1 MVESTCFH
9 CGEVLTGTEPW
20 FVTIEDAPHRV
31 CCPGCKAVAELIADT
46 GLADFY
52 RFRTLPANR
61 PKGGVAAEA
70 PDQPWRP
77 FDRPD
82 MLDAVSAPT
91 DDGLRTCTMLVEG
104 VRCAACG
111 WLIERSLEQVPG
123 VREIR
128 VNPAT
133 ARARLVWEPGVLP
146 LSGALGVL
154 SRLGYQPHPG
164 SAGAADMA
172 LRERRGALR
181 RLGVAGIGMMQVMMY
196 AVAMYVG
203 AFQDMDA
210 GLENLFRWVS
220 LLVATP
226 VALYSGRP
234 FFTGAWRDIRAG
246 RPGMDVPVALAVGAA
261 WTASVL
267 HTLSG
272 HGEVYFDSV
281 TMFVFFLS
289 LARYLEMSARHRA
302 GDTQE
307 ALARLLPEAAR
318 RRGPDGAWESVA
330 LRELRPGDIVS
341 VRHGET
347 LPADGRLSAD
357 GARLDESMLTGESR
371 PRLRQAGDSALA
383 GSVNLGDPVEFEVER
398 TGADTLVSAIGRL
411 LDRAQAERT
420 PIAATA
426 DRIARWF
433 VVGVLSA
440 AALTWFAWNAIDPS
454 RAFEITLAVLVVTCP
469 CALSIATPAALTA
482 ATGYLARH
490 GLLVTRAGAIER
502 LAHVERVIFDKTGTL
517 TLGQPRITDVET
529 RGELDAEGALG
540 IAAALEAESE
550 HPIARAFA
558 IAQARGEAT
567 DVQVS
572 PGLGIEG
579 RVAGRRWR
587 LGRPDW
593 VTNLAGAS
601 ISEDTDA
608 CGDTNDAKEQT
619 VVWLASGDGL
629 AARFSLADR
638 LRAGARADVAGLLE
652 LGIAAEIA
660 SGDSADAVAP
670 MAAAVGIRQWRAGM
684 TPEDKLALLR
694 ERQGG
699 GAAVAMIGDGV
710 NDAPVLA
717 GADVSVA
724 MAGGT
729 PLAQTSADMVL
740 LGAALHPLGE
750 GIQHARRTLRIVRQN
765 LVWAASYNAVAL
777 PLAATGFIA
786 PWMAAIGMS
795 ASSLLVVLNALRLSR
810 KPKRPRLANPPVITE
825 NAGA

>member
-1 MVESTCFH
+1 MTAAACFH
-9 CGEVLTGTEPW
+9 CGEALTGTEPW
-20 FVTIEDAPHRV
+20 FVEIDGFSHRV
-31 CCPGCKAVAELIADT
+31 CCPGCKAVAELIRET

-52 RFRTLPANR
+52 RFRTVPAARPAEGLAVESPELPW
-61 PKGGVAAEA
+61 K
-70 PDQPWRP
+70 P
-77 FDRPD
+77 FDRPE
-82 MLDAVSAPT
+82 LLEAVSAPAEE
-91 DDGLRTCTMLVEG
+91 GLRSCTMLVEG

-133 ARARLVWEPGVLP
+133 ARARLVWDPGVLP

-196 AVAMYVG
+196 AVALYVG

-210 GLENLFRWVS
+210 GLQELFRWVS
-220 LLVATP
+220 LVVATP

-234 FFTGAWRDIRAG
+234 FFRGAWRDLRSG

-261 WTASVL
+261 WLASVT

-272 HGEVYFDSV
+272 QGEVYFDSV

-318 RRGPDGAWESVA
+318 RRAADGSWETVA

-347 LPADGRLSAD
+347 LPADGRLHAN

-371 PRLRQAGDSALA
+371 PRTRQVGEPALA
-383 GSVNLGDPVEFEVER
+383 GSINLGDPMEFEVER
-398 TGADTLVSAIGRL
+398 TGGETLVSSIGRL

-420 PIAATA
+420 PIMAAA
-426 DRIARWF
+426 DRVARWF
-433 VVGVLSA
+433 VIGVLGA
-440 AALTWFAWNAIDPS
+440 ASVTWVAWNALDPS

-482 ATGYLARH
+482 ATGFLARR

-502 LAHVERVIFDKTGTL
+502 LAHVRRVIFDKTGTL
-517 TLGQPRITDVET
+517 TLGQLRITSVEPL
-529 RGELDAEGALG
+529 GALDADAALG
-540 IAAALEAESE
+540 IAAALEAVSE
-550 HPIARAFA
+550 HPIARAFSVA
-558 IAQARGEAT
+558 HPAGHASEVR
-567 DVQVS
+567 VS

-579 RVAGRRWR
+579 MVNGRRWR

-593 VTNLAGAS
+593 SAALGDATPPAISGEETAVCLAG
-601 ISEDTDA
+601 
-608 CGDTNDAKEQT
+608 EQG
-619 VVWLASGDGL
+619 VVAI
-629 AARFSLADR
+629 FHLADR
-638 LRAGARADVAGLLE
+638 LRIGTRQQLERLASLGLD
-652 LGIAAEIA
+652 AEVA
-660 SGDSADAVAP
+660 SGDAPEAVAP
-670 MAAAVGIRQWRAGM
+670 VVAAAGISHWQAGM

-694 ERQGG
+694 RRQASGET
-699 GAAVAMIGDGV
+699 VVMVGDGV

-740 LGAALHPLGE
+740 LGESLEPLAE
-750 GIQHARRTLRIVRQN
+750 GIAHARRALRIVRQN
-765 LVWAASYNAVAL
+765 LAWAAAYNMTAL

-810 KPKRPRLANPPVITE
+810 PPRGARPAPVRPMPE
-825 NAGA
+825 GAGA

>member
-1 MVESTCFH
+1 MARSDCFH
-9 CGEVLTGTEPW
+9 CGETLTGTEPW
-20 FVTIEDAPHRV
+20 FIEIDGERHRV
-31 CCPGCKAVAELIADT
+31 CCPGCKAVGELIRES

-52 RFRTLPANR
+52 RFRTMPAIR
-61 PKGGVAAEA
+61 PRDGAVDPA
-70 PDQPWRP
+70 PDLPWQP
-77 FDRPD
+77 FDRPE
-82 MLDAVSAPT
+82 MLDTISAPAGE
-91 DDGLRTCTMLVEG
+91 GLRSCTMLVEG

-133 ARARLVWEPGVLP
+133 ARARLVWEPGTLP

-203 AFQDMDA
+203 AFQDMDP
-210 GLENLFRWVS
+210 GLEQLFRWVS

-226 VALYSGRP
+226 VALYAGRP
-234 FFTGAWRDIRAG
+234 FFTGAWRDLRAG

-267 HTLSG
+267 HTIAG
-272 HGEVYFDSV
+272 QGEIYFDSV

-289 LARYLEMSARHRA
+289 LARYLEMGARHRA

-307 ALARLLPEAAR
+307 ALARLLPESAR
-318 RRGPDGAWESVA
+318 RRRGDDWETVA
-330 LRELRPGDIVS
+330 LRELKPGDIVL
-341 VRHGET
+341 VRYGET
-347 LPADGRLSAD
+347 LPADGRLQSRE
-357 GARLDESMLTGESR
+357 ARLDESMLTGESR
-371 PRLRQAGDSALA
+371 PRRRRTGEAALA
-383 GSVNLGDPVEFEVER
+383 GSINLGDPLEFAVER
-398 TGADTLVSAIGRL
+398 TGGETLVSGIGRL

-420 PIAATA
+420 PVAAAA
-426 DRIARWF
+426 DRVARWF
-433 VVGVLSA
+433 VIGVLSA

-482 ATGYLARH
+482 ATGFLARH

-502 LAHVERVIFDKTGTL
+502 LARVQRVIFDKTGTL
-517 TLGQPRITDVET
+517 TLGQPRITSVET
-529 RGELDAEGALG
+529 PDGADPDRALG
-540 IAAALEAESE
+540 IAAALEAVSE

-558 IAQARGEAT
+558 VAHPAAPAT
-567 DVQVS
+567 GVTVHA
-572 PGLGIEG
+572 GLGIEG
-579 RVAGRRWR
+579 RVAGERWR

-593 VTNLAGAS
+593 AAALCGQPAPHSAGDETTVCLAG
-601 ISEDTDA
+601 
-608 CGDTNDAKEQT
+608 EQG
-619 VVWLASGDGL
+619 V
-629 AARFSLADR
+629 AAVFRLADR
-638 LRAGARADVAGLLE
+638 LRSGARRQLDVLRDFGLSL
-652 LGIAAEIA
+652 EIA
-660 SGDSADAVAP
+660 SGDAPDAVAP
-670 MAAAVGIRQWRAGM
+670 VAEAVSIEHWRAGM

-694 ERQGG
+694 ERQQAGDP
-699 GAAVAMIGDGV
+699 VVMVGDGV

-724 MAGGT
+724 MAAGT

-740 LGAALHPLGE
+740 LGDSLAPLAAGVA
-750 GIQHARRTLRIVRQN
+750 QSRRTLRIIRQN
-765 LVWAASYNAVAL
+765 LAWAAAYNAVAL
-777 PLAATGFIA
+777 PLAATGFIS

-795 ASSLLVVLNALRLSR
+795 ASSLLVVLNALRLSHA
-810 KPKRPRLANPPVITE
+810 PAELSAPAPPVIAE
-825 NAGA
+825 GAGA

>member
-1 MVESTCFH
+1 VAEASCFH
-9 CGEVLTGTEPW
+9 CGEALTGTEPW
-20 FVTIEDAPHRV
+20 FVKIDEVSHRV
-31 CCPGCKAVAELIADT
+31 CCPGCKAVAELIRET

-52 RFRTLPANR
+52 RFRTVPAVR
-61 PKGGVAAEA
+61 PADGVAVGA
-70 PDQPWRP
+70 PELPWLP
-77 FDRPD
+77 FDRPE
-82 MLDAVSAPT
+82 MLDAVSAPAG
-91 DDGLRTCTMLVEG
+91 DGLRSCTMLVEG

-196 AVAMYVG
+196 AVALYVG
-203 AFQDMDA
+203 AFQDMDP
-210 GLENLFRWVS
+210 GLEQLFRWVS
-220 LLVATP
+220 LVVATP

-234 FFTGAWRDIRAG
+234 FFTGAWRDIRSG

-261 WTASVL
+261 WLASVT

-272 HGEVYFDSV
+272 QGEVYFDSV

-307 ALARLLPEAAR
+307 ALARLLPEAAQR
-318 RRGPDGAWESVA
+318 RAADGSWETVA

-347 LPADGRLSAD
+347 LPADGRVHGGD
-357 GARLDESMLTGESR
+357 ARLDESMLTGESR
-371 PRLRQAGDSALA
+371 PRLRQAGEPALA
-383 GSVNLGDPVEFEVER
+383 GSINLGDPLEFRVER
-398 TGADTLVSAIGRL
+398 TGSDTLVSSIGRL

-420 PIAATA
+420 PMAAAA
-426 DRIARWF
+426 DRVARWF

-482 ATGYLARH
+482 ATGFLARR

-502 LAHVERVIFDKTGTL
+502 LARVRRVIFDKTGTL
-517 TLGQPRITDVET
+517 TLGKLRITAIQPLA
-529 RGELDAEGALG
+529 ELDADQALSV
-540 IAAALEAESE
+540 AAALEAVSE

-558 IAQARGEAT
+558 VAHPAGPAD

-579 RVAGRRWR
+579 TVGGRRWR

-593 VTNLAGAS
+593 AAGLAGTSAPP
-601 ISEDTDA
+601 
-608 CGDTNDAKEQT
+608 
-619 VVWLASGDGL
+619 VSGDETAVCL
-629 AARFSLADR
+629 AGEAGVVAVIRLADR
-638 LRAGARADVAGLLE
+638 LRAGTRQQLGRLAA
-652 LGIAAEIA
+652 LGIEAEIA
-660 SGDSADAVAP
+660 SGDAADAVAP
-670 MAAAVGIRQWRAGM
+670 VAASVGVSRWQAGM

-694 ERQGG
+694 QRQDAGET
-699 GAAVAMIGDGV
+699 VAMVGDGV

-740 LGAALHPLGE
+740 LGESLEPLAE
-750 GIQHARRTLRIVRQN
+750 GVTHARRTLRIVRQN
-765 LVWAASYNAVAL
+765 LAWAAAYNMTAL

-810 KPKRPRLANPPVITE
+810 SPRLAHPAAGPVVPE
-825 NAGA
+825 GAQA

>member
-1 MVESTCFH
+1 MTRSDCFH
-9 CGEVLTGTEPW
+9 CGETLTGTEPW
-20 FVTIEDAPHRV
+20 FIEIDSERHRV
-31 CCPGCKAVAELIADT
+31 CCPGCKAVGELIRES

-52 RFRTLPANR
+52 RFRTMPAIR
-61 PKGGVAAEA
+61 PRDGAVDPA
-70 PDQPWRP
+70 PDLPWQP
-77 FDRPD
+77 FDRPE
-82 MLDAVSAPT
+82 MLDTISAPAGE
-91 DDGLRTCTMLVEG
+91 GLRSCTMLVEG

-133 ARARLVWEPGVLP
+133 ARARLVWEPGTLP

-203 AFQDMDA
+203 AFQDMDP
-210 GLENLFRWVS
+210 GLEQLFRWVS

-226 VALYSGRP
+226 VALYAGRP
-234 FFTGAWRDIRAG
+234 FFTGAWRDLRAG

-267 HTLSG
+267 HTIAG
-272 HGEVYFDSV
+272 QGEIYFDSV

-289 LARYLEMSARHRA
+289 LARYLEMGARHRA

-307 ALARLLPEAAR
+307 ALARLLPESAR
-318 RRGPDGAWESVA
+318 RRRGDDWETVA
-330 LRELRPGDIVS
+330 LRELKPGDIVL
-341 VRHGET
+341 VRYGET
-347 LPADGRLSAD
+347 LPADGRLQSLD
-357 GARLDESMLTGESR
+357 ARLDESMLTGESR
-371 PRLRQAGDSALA
+371 PRRRRAGEPTLA
-383 GSVNLGDPVEFEVER
+383 GSINLGDPLEFAVER
-398 TGADTLVSAIGRL
+398 TGGETLVSGIGRL
-411 LDRAQAERT
+411 LDRAQSERT
-420 PIAATA
+420 PVAAAA
-426 DRIARWF
+426 DRVARWF
-433 VVGVLSA
+433 VIGVLSA

-482 ATGYLARH
+482 ATGFLARH

-502 LAHVERVIFDKTGTL
+502 LARVQRVIFDKTGTL
-517 TLGQPRITDVET
+517 TLGQPRITSVET
-529 RGELDAEGALG
+529 PDGADPDRALG
-540 IAAALEAESE
+540 IAAALEAVSE

-558 IAQARGEAT
+558 VAHPAAPAT
-567 DVQVS
+567 GVTVHA
-572 PGLGIEG
+572 GLGIEG
-579 RVAGRRWR
+579 RVAGERWR

-593 VTNLAGAS
+593 AAALCGQPAPHSAGDETTVCLAG
-601 ISEDTDA
+601 
-608 CGDTNDAKEQT
+608 EQG
-619 VVWLASGDGL
+619 V
-629 AARFSLADR
+629 AAVFRLADR
-638 LRAGARADVAGLLE
+638 LRSGARRQLDVLRDFGLSL
-652 LGIAAEIA
+652 EIA
-660 SGDSADAVAP
+660 SGDAPDAVAP
-670 MAAAVGIRQWRAGM
+670 VAEAVSIEHWRAGM

-694 ERQGG
+694 ERQQAGDP
-699 GAAVAMIGDGV
+699 VVMVGDGV

-724 MAGGT
+724 MAAGT

-740 LGAALHPLGE
+740 LGDSLAPLAAGVA
-750 GIQHARRTLRIVRQN
+750 QSRRTLRIIRQN
-765 LVWAASYNAVAL
+765 LAWAAAYNAVAL
-777 PLAATGFIA
+777 PLAATGFIS

-795 ASSLLVVLNALRLSR
+795 ASSLLVVLNALRLSHA
-810 KPKRPRLANPPVITE
+810 PAELSAPAPPVIAE
-825 NAGA
+825 GAGA

>member
-1 MVESTCFH
+1 VTRSDCFH
-9 CGEVLTGTEPW
+9 CGETLTGTEPW
-20 FVTIEDAPHRV
+20 FIEIDSERHRV
-31 CCPGCKAVAELIADT
+31 CCPGCKAVGELIRES

-52 RFRTLPANR
+52 RFRTMPAIR
-61 PKGGVAAEA
+61 PRDGAVDPA
-70 PDQPWRP
+70 PDLPWQP
-77 FDRPD
+77 FDRPE
-82 MLDAVSAPT
+82 MLDTISAPAGE
-91 DDGLRTCTMLVEG
+91 GLRSCTMLVEG

-133 ARARLVWEPGVLP
+133 ARARLVWEPGTLP

-203 AFQDMDA
+203 AFQDMDP
-210 GLENLFRWVS
+210 GLEQLFRWVS
-220 LLVATP
+220 LVVATP
-226 VALYSGRP
+226 VALYAGRP
-234 FFTGAWRDIRAG
+234 FFTGAWRDLRAG

-267 HTLSG
+267 HTIAG
-272 HGEVYFDSV
+272 QGEIYFDSV

-289 LARYLEMSARHRA
+289 LARYLEMGARHRA

-307 ALARLLPEAAR
+307 ALARLLPESAR
-318 RRGPDGAWESVA
+318 RRRGDDWETVA
-330 LRELRPGDIVS
+330 LRELKPGDIVL
-341 VRHGET
+341 VRYGET
-347 LPADGRLSAD
+347 LPADGRLQSRE
-357 GARLDESMLTGESR
+357 ARLDESMLTGESR
-371 PRLRQAGDSALA
+371 PRRRRTGEAALA
-383 GSVNLGDPVEFEVER
+383 GSINLGDPLEFAVER
-398 TGADTLVSAIGRL
+398 TGGETLVSGIGRL

-420 PIAATA
+420 PVAAAA
-426 DRIARWF
+426 DRVARWF
-433 VVGVLSA
+433 VIGVLSA

-482 ATGYLARH
+482 ATGFLARR

-502 LAHVERVIFDKTGTL
+502 LAGVRRVIFDKTGTL
-517 TLGQPRITDVET
+517 TLGQPRITSVET
-529 RGELDAEGALG
+529 PDGAGPERALG
-540 IAAALEAESE
+540 IAAALEAVSE
-550 HPIARAFA
+550 HPIARAFSVA
-558 IAQARGEAT
+558 HPAAPAT
-567 DVQVS
+567 GVTVHA
-572 PGLGIEG
+572 GLGIEG
-579 RVAGRRWR
+579 SVAGERWR

-593 VTNLAGAS
+593 AAALCRRPAPHSAGDETIVCLAG
-601 ISEDTDA
+601 
-608 CGDTNDAKEQT
+608 EQE
-619 VVWLASGDGL
+619 V
-629 AARFSLADR
+629 AAVFRLADR
-638 LRAGARADVAGLLE
+638 LRSGARGQLGKLRDFGLSL
-652 LGIAAEIA
+652 EIA
-660 SGDSADAVAP
+660 SGDAPDAVAP
-670 MAAAVGIRQWRAGM
+670 VAEAVNVDHWRAGM

-694 ERQGG
+694 ARQQAGDP
-699 GAAVAMIGDGV
+699 VVMVGDGV

-724 MAGGT
+724 MAAGT

-740 LGAALHPLGE
+740 LGDSLAPLAAGVA
-750 GIQHARRTLRIVRQN
+750 QSRRTLRIIRQN
-765 LVWAASYNAVAL
+765 LAWAAAYNTVAL

-810 KPKRPRLANPPVITE
+810 APAELSSPAPPVIAE
-825 NAGA
+825 GAGA

>member
-1 MVESTCFH
+1 MARSDCFH
-9 CGEVLTGTEPW
+9 CGETLTGTEPW
-20 FVTIEDAPHRV
+20 FIEIDGERHRV
-31 CCPGCKAVAELIADT
+31 CCPGCKAVGELIRES

-52 RFRTLPANR
+52 RFRTMPAIR
-61 PKGGVAAEA
+61 PRDGAVDPA
-70 PDQPWRP
+70 PDLPWQP
-77 FDRPD
+77 FDRPE
-82 MLDAVSAPT
+82 MLETVSAPAGE
-91 DDGLRTCTMLVEG
+91 GLRSCTMLVEG

-133 ARARLVWEPGVLP
+133 ARARLVWEPGTLP

-203 AFQDMDA
+203 AFQDMDP
-210 GLENLFRWVS
+210 GLEQLFRWVS
-220 LLVATP
+220 LVVATP
-226 VALYSGRP
+226 VALYAGRP
-234 FFTGAWRDIRAG
+234 FFTGAWRDLRAG

-267 HTLSG
+267 HTIAG
-272 HGEVYFDSV
+272 QGEIYFDSV

-289 LARYLEMSARHRA
+289 LARYLEMGARHRA

-307 ALARLLPEAAR
+307 ALARLLPESAR
-318 RRGPDGAWESVA
+318 RRRGDDWETVA
-330 LRELRPGDIVS
+330 LRELKPGDIVL
-341 VRHGET
+341 VRYGET
-347 LPADGRLSAD
+347 LPADGRLQSRE
-357 GARLDESMLTGESR
+357 ARLDESMLTGESR
-371 PRLRQAGDSALA
+371 PRRRRTGEAALA
-383 GSVNLGDPVEFEVER
+383 GSINLGDPLEFAVER
-398 TGADTLVSAIGRL
+398 TGGETLVSGIGRL

-420 PIAATA
+420 PVAAAA
-426 DRIARWF
+426 DRVARWF
-433 VVGVLSA
+433 VIGVLSA

-482 ATGYLARH
+482 ATGFLARR

-502 LAHVERVIFDKTGTL
+502 LAGVRRVIFDKTGTL
-517 TLGQPRITDVET
+517 TLGQPRITSVET
-529 RGELDAEGALG
+529 PDGAGPERALG
-540 IAAALEAESE
+540 IAAALEAVSE
-550 HPIARAFA
+550 HPIARAFSVA
-558 IAQARGEAT
+558 HPAAPAT
-567 DVQVS
+567 GVTVHA
-572 PGLGIEG
+572 GLGIEG
-579 RVAGRRWR
+579 SVAGERWR

-593 VTNLAGAS
+593 AAALCRRPAPHSAGDETIVCLAG
-601 ISEDTDA
+601 
-608 CGDTNDAKEQT
+608 EQE
-619 VVWLASGDGL
+619 V
-629 AARFSLADR
+629 AAVFRLADR
-638 LRAGARADVAGLLE
+638 LRSGARGQLGKLRDFGLSL
-652 LGIAAEIA
+652 EIA
-660 SGDSADAVAP
+660 SGDAPDAVAP
-670 MAAAVGIRQWRAGM
+670 VAEAVNVDHWRAGM

-694 ERQGG
+694 ARQQAGDP
-699 GAAVAMIGDGV
+699 VVMVGDGV

-724 MAGGT
+724 MAAGT

-740 LGAALHPLGE
+740 LGDSLAPLAAGVA
-750 GIQHARRTLRIVRQN
+750 QSRRTLRIIRQN
-765 LVWAASYNAVAL
+765 LAWAAAYNTVAL

-810 KPKRPRLANPPVITE
+810 APAELSSPAPPVIAE
-825 NAGA
+825 GAGA

>member
-1 MVESTCFH
+1 MTDSCFH
-9 CGEVLTGTEPW
+9 CAESLTGTEPW
-20 FVTIEDAPHRV
+20 FVTIADESHRV
-31 CCPGCKAVAELIADT
+31 CCPGCQAVAEFIRES

-52 RFRTLPANR
+52 RFRTLPALR
-61 PKGGVAAEA
+61 PADGAGDEA
-70 PDQPWRP
+70 LELPWLP
-77 FDRPD
+77 FDRPE
-82 MLDAVSAPT
+82 MLEAVSAPT
-91 DDGLRTCTMLVEG
+91 DEGLRSCTMLVEG

-111 WLIERSLEQVPG
+111 WLIERSLEHIPG

-133 ARARLVWEPGVLP
+133 GRAHLVWDPGVLR
-146 LSGALGVL
+146 LSRALGTL

-196 AVAMYVG
+196 AVALYVG

-220 LLVATP
+220 LIVATP

-234 FFTGAWRDIRAG
+234 FFTGAWRDIRTG
-246 RPGMDVPVALAVGAA
+246 RPGMDVPVALAVGGA
-261 WTASVL
+261 WLASVM
-267 HTLSG
+267 HTLAG
-272 HGEVYFDSV
+272 EGEVYFDSV

-289 LARYLEMSARHRA
+289 LARYFEMSARHRA

-318 RRGPDGAWESVA
+318 RLSGDGSWETVA
-330 LRELRPGDIVS
+330 LRELKPGDIVS

-347 LPADGRLSAD
+347 LPADGRLHAS

-371 PRLRQAGDSALA
+371 PRARQAGEPALA
-383 GSVNLGDPVEFEVER
+383 GSINLGDPMEYRIER
-398 TGADTLVSAIGRL
+398 TGGDTLVSSIGRL
-411 LDRAQAERT
+411 LDRAQSERT
-420 PIAATA
+420 PIATSA
-426 DRIARWF
+426 DRVARWF
-433 VVGVLSA
+433 VAGVLSA
-440 AALTWFAWNAIDPS
+440 AGLTWFAWNAADPS

-482 ATGYLARH
+482 ATGYLARC

-502 LAHVERVIFDKTGTL
+502 LARVNRVILDKTGTL
-517 TLGQPRITDVET
+517 TLGQLRISSIEP
-529 RGELDAEGALG
+529 LAEMGADEALG
-540 IAAALEAESE
+540 VAAALEAVSE

-558 IAQARGEAT
+558 VAHPAGHASE
-567 DVQVS
+567 VSVS

-579 RVAGRRWR
+579 TVAGRRWR
-587 LGRPDW
+587 LGRPGW
-593 VTNLAGAS
+593 AAGLAGAHPPPV
-601 ISEDTDA
+601 A
-608 CGDTNDAKEQT
+608 GDETAVCLAHETAT
-619 VVWLASGDGL
+619 VAIF
-629 AARFSLADR
+629 RLADL
-638 LRAGARADVAGLLE
+638 LRAGSRVQLDRLAE
-652 LGIAAEIA
+652 LGLVAEIA
-660 SGDSADAVAP
+660 SGDASEVVAP
-670 MAAAVGIRQWRAGM
+670 VAASVGIQSWQAGM
-684 TPEDKLALLR
+684 TPEDKLAWLR
-694 ERQGG
+694 LRQQAGDT
-699 GAAVAMIGDGV
+699 VVMVGDGV

-717 GADVSVA
+717 GADISVA

-740 LGAALHPLGE
+740 LGESLAPLAQ
-750 GIQHARRTLRIVRQN
+750 GIDHARRTLRIVRQN
-765 LVWAASYNAVAL
+765 LAWAAGYNLLAL

-810 KPKRPRLANPPVITE
+810 PPRAERAAPLPPLAE
-825 NAGA
+825 GAGA